1 MLEDLLTPCKAL
13 FAPGVHTELRGQ
25 NNRTR
30 RVVLLSGDV
39 LSNVRSDVSGISAR
53 VYKNGVWG
61 FSSMAEYSAEAA
73 GKVLKAATENA
84 SFMGRHAG
92 NDQGALSPVKTGC
105 FPASAELRD
114 PAQKI
119 YVDAAK
125 EIDEYV
131 AAHCPK
137 LKSRRIVA
145 TEDSMEK
152 LLAVSDGTD
161 AHIAAPRS
169 YVYVILSAETDAG
182 APVELFQAF
191 GGKGTFDC
199 NFADPSAYYEKIDA
213 LYERL
218 MQKRE
223 GVYADAG
230 EKTVILGG
238 MMTGMLS
245 HEAVGHTVEADLV
258 LGGSVAAHN
267 LHKPVASELVT
278 LTDFAHTAF
287 GETCPL
293 PVYVDDEG
301 TEAKDV
307 PLIENGILT
316 GYMNSRESAHH
327 FGMQPGGNARAWLFS
342 DEPLIRMRNTSVHPG
357 KDKLEDMIASV
368 DDGYYLIDS
377 GNGQAD
383 TTGEF
388 MFGVTMGYEIK
399 GGKLGKALLDT
410 TISGVAFEMLRT
422 VDMVSDKV
430 VWTSSGFCGKKQPM
444 PVGMGG
450 PALRCKVKI
459 GGR

>member
-1 MLEDLLTPCKAL
+1 MLHDLLTPCKRL
-13 FAPGVHTELRGQ
+13 FATGVHTELRGQ

-39 LSNVRSDVSGISAR
+39 MSNVRSDVSGVSAR
-53 VYKNGVWG
+53 VYGNGVWG
-61 FSSMAEYSAEAA
+61 FSSMAEYSSEAA
-73 GKVLKAATENA
+73 EKVLKAATENA
-84 SFMGRHAG
+84 AFMSRHAANAG
-92 NDQGALSPVKTGC
+92 GALAGTGNGVYPVSPDIH
-105 FPASAELRD
+105 D

-119 YVDAAK
+119 YVDIAR

-137 LKSRRIVA
+137 IKSRRIIA

-161 AHIAAPRS
+161 AHIVSPRS
-169 YVYVILSAETDAG
+169 YIYVFLTAETDAG
-182 APVELFQAF
+182 TPVDLFQSY
-191 GGKGTFDC
+191 GGKGTFDV
-199 NFADPSAYYEKIDA
+199 NFTDPAVYFPQIDD

-223 GVYADAG
+223 GIYADAG

-258 LGGSVAAHN
+258 LGGSVAAHSLN
-267 LHKPVASELVT
+267 KPVASEMVT

-316 GYMNSRESAHH
+316 GYMNSRESAQH

-368 DDGYYLIDS
+368 DDGYYLTDS

-410 TISGVAFEMLRT
+410 TISGVAFDMLKT

-430 VWTSSGFCGKKQPM
+430 IWTSSGFCGKKQPM

>member
-1 MLEDLLTPCKAL
+1 MLHDLLTPCKRL
-13 FAPGVHTELRGQ
+13 FATGVHTELRGQ

-39 LSNVRSDVSGISAR
+39 MSNVRSDVSGVSAR
-53 VYKNGVWG
+53 VYGNGVWG
-61 FSSMAEYSAEAA
+61 FSSMAEYSSEAA
-73 GKVLKAATENA
+73 EKVLNAATENA
-84 SFMGRHAG
+84 AFMSRHAA
-92 NDQGALSPVKTGC
+92 NASGALAGTGNGVYPV
-105 FPASAELRD
+105 SSDIHD

-119 YVDAAK
+119 YVDIARG
-125 EIDEYV
+125 IDEYV

-137 LKSRRIVA
+137 IKSRRIIA

-161 AHIAAPRS
+161 AHIVSPRS
-169 YVYVILSAETDAG
+169 YIYVFLTAETDAG
-182 APVELFQAF
+182 TPVDLFQAY
-191 GGKGTFDC
+191 GGKGTFDV
-199 NFADPSAYYEKIDA
+199 NFTDPAVYFPQIDD

-223 GVYADAG
+223 GIYADAG

-258 LGGSVAAHN
+258 LGGSVAAHSLN
-267 LHKPVASELVT
+267 KPVASEMVT

-316 GYMNSRESAHH
+316 GYMNSRESAQH

-368 DDGYYLIDS
+368 DDGYYLTDC

-399 GGKLGKALLDT
+399 RGKLGKALLDT
-410 TISGVAFEMLRT
+410 TISGVAFDMLKT

-430 VWTSSGFCGKKQPM
+430 IWTSSGFCGKKQPM